1 MRNMLALLAVGAI
14 AVAGLGWY
22 MGWYQFKSTPSADGH
37 RQINIDVNTKKIVE
51 DVNKEIKEGGKKL
64 DQVLQSKGQ
73 PQGGT
78 PPAVGAQPG
87 HPISSS
93 SGRFRVEGGVLVDT
107 EGVSSPVP
115 IK

>member
-37 RQINIDVNTKKIVE
+37 RQINIDVDTKKIVA

-73 PQGGT
+73 P

-87 HPISSS
+87 HPISSP